1 MFISL
6 AVLFLLVLACMS
18 LGACAGMVVVA
29 LCRVSAEESRREEA
43 EGLKESY

>member
-18 LGACAGMVVVA
+18 LGACAGMVVMA
-29 LCRVSAEESRREEA
+29 LCRVSAEESRREES
-43 EGLKESY
+43 EGLGEY